1 VSHCAAIR
9 EWYEEVWNKRDL
21 SAITRMMAPDVVVHG
36 LAQGGG
42 ALHGPDGFL
51 QFHRAFT
58 SAFPDLRLHVE
69 DAIEQGDRVAMR
81 FTATGT
87 HSGDGLGF
95 PATNRPMRVSGM
107 TIARVVD
114 GKFVEGWNVFDAL
127 GMMQQL
133 GVAPQGDAW

>member
-1 VSHCAAIR
+1 MSNCAAIR
-9 EWYEEVWNKRDL
+9 EWYEEVWNKRDA
-21 SAITRMMAPDVVVHG
+21 SAITRMLSADAVVHG
-36 LAQGGG
+36 LAQSGGP
-42 ALHGPDGFL
+42 LHGPDGFL

-58 SAFPDLRLHVE
+58 SAFPDLRVHVE

-107 TIARVVD
+107 TIARVAG

>member
-1 VSHCAAIR
+1 MSNCAAIR
-9 EWYEEVWNKRDL
+9 EWYEEVWNKRDA
-21 SAITRMMAPDVVVHG
+21 SAITRMLSVDAVVHG
-36 LAQGGG
+36 LAQSGGS
-42 ALHGPDGFL
+42 LHGPDGFL

-58 SAFPDLRLHVE
+58 SAFPDLRVHVE

-107 TIARVVD
+107 TIARVAG

-133 GVAPQGDAW
+133 GVAPQGDGW

>member
-1 VSHCAAIR
+1 MV
-9 EWYEEVWNKRDL
+9 
-21 SAITRMMAPDVVVHG
+21 
-36 LAQGGG
+36 
-42 ALHGPDGFL
+42 HGPDGFL

-107 TIARVVD
+107 TIARVAG

-133 GVAPQGDAW
+133 GVAPQGDGW

>member
-1 VSHCAAIR
+1 MSNCAAIR
-9 EWYEEVWNKRDL
+9 EWYEEVWNKRDA
-21 SAITRMMAPDVVVHG
+21 SAITRMLSADAVVHG
-36 LAQGGG
+36 LAQSGGS
-42 ALHGPDGFL
+42 LHGPDGFL

-58 SAFPDLRLHVE
+58 SAFPDLRVHVE

-107 TIARVVD
+107 TIARVAG

-133 GVAPQGDAW
+133 GVAPQGDGW